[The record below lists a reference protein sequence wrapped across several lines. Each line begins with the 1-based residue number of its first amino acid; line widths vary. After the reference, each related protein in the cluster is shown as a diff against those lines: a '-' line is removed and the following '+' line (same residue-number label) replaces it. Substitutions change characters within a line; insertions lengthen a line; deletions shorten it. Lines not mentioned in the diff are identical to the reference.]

1 MSSRIITALREAVI
15 KEVAEAI
22 RRGNSL
28 RALESTKLGA
38 CAVRAP
44 LRPHARAS
52 IAMLRVLSISPEP
65 LRLGASALKKQ
76 EKFLGAGG
84 QIVDNSVLSFNAEAL
99 SREDF

>member
-1 MSSRIITALREAVI
+1 MDFDLDLRSALETLDTWRKGSFGVLFFN
-15 KEVAEAI
+15 AEAI

-52 IAMLRVLSISPEP
+52 MAMPSRP
-65 LRLGASALKKQ
+65 LLFSRASAPRRLCV
-76 EKFLGAGG
+76 EKTKAISYIIPNIF
-84 QIVDNSVLSFNAEAL
+84 
-99 SREDF
+99 